1 MLPVSRLNPNVM
13 SDEFF
18 KKTFCVDDNRLRLY
32 NNHILFIISDDTYCI
47 VKAYLYVA
55 KGHLLRPDMPPFVL
69 QKGIFRVAVCGQVN
83 S

>member
-32 NNHILFIISDDTYCI
+32 NNHILFIISDDMYCKSI
-47 VKAYLYVA
+47 PFTLRKATFCVLIC
-55 KGHLLRPDMPPFVL
+55 HLSCCKKASFVL
-69 QKGIFRVAVCGQVN
+69 PYAVR
-83 S
+83 

>member
-32 NNHILFIISDDTYCI
+32 SNHILFIISDDTYCI
-47 VKAYLYVA
+47 VKAYLFTLRKATFCVLIC
-55 KGHLLRPDMPPFVL
+55 HLSCCKKASFVL
-69 QKGIFRVAVCGQVN
+69 LYAVR
-83 S
+83 